1 MMFRPRTTKDL
12 RLKILRPTEIPTDKS
27 HDLRP
32 WTTSHV
38 YIHGPAISGALRAS
52 RSTEEEE
59 ECEKSP
65 APDTL
70 EYIVGDPTSGG
81 QGRLAAIPTSQWQC
95 CREPSSSHY
104 SNRFSGVRRHRRHV
118 ASVSAAVARHPSP
131 NPSLPPPGGQ
141 TCGRV
146 DRPKQGRPLIGTEQ
160 RA

>member
-1 MMFRPRTTKDL
+1 MFRPQTTKGPPLEDPPAY
-12 RLKILRPTEIPTDKS
+12 RHSNRQIP
-27 HDLRP
+27 RP

-38 YIHGPAISGALRAS
+38 HIHGLATSGALRAS
-52 RSTEEEE
+52 RSTEEEK
-59 ECEKSP
+59 CENSP

-70 EYIVGDPTSGG
+70 EYIVGDRTSGG
-81 QGRLAAIPTSQWQC
+81 QGRLASIPTSQWQC

-141 TCGRV
+141 TSCRGA
-146 DRPKQGRPLIGTEQ
+146 DRLKQGRLRI
-160 RA
+160 